1 MLVFFCMFAQANP
14 EVEFRNGMWA
24 LNGWAVG
31 NMSGMVGTIDLE
43 DPQSQAFY
51 QMNAGWNVVNA
62 GLASFALL
70 DNKPIRPKKLAKI
83 FWINAALDVL
93 YIAGGAAL
101 RHQGLEK
108 NNPQWVGWGDS
119 IILQGGFLLTF
130 DSLMGWRMQRSQPIA
145 YAERFIDP

>member
-1 MLVFFCMFAQANP
+1 
-14 EVEFRNGMWA
+14 
-24 LNGWAVG
+24 
-31 NMSGMVGTIDLE
+31 
-43 DPQSQAFY
+43 
-51 QMNAGWNVVNA
+51 MNAGWNVVNA

-70 DNKPIRPKKLAKI
+70 DNKPIQPKKLAKI

-93 YIAGGAAL
+93 YIAGGVAL
-101 RHQGLEK
+101 RQQGLEK

-145 YAERFIDP
+145 YAERFTAP